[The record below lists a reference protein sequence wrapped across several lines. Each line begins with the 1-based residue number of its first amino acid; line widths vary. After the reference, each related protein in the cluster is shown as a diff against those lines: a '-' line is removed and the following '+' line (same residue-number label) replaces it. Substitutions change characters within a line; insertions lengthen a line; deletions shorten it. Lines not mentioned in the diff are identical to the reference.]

1 MQKFYL
7 IVFLVEVSSVDELVD
22 RLRKGKFRSFEEI
35 KAQSTSLLT
44 DEGLCVN
51 VFFNAVNANN
61 DEDDDIVAGKQK
73 MTLKCPVSLY
83 RSLGWITGSFD
94 TAKLHSHQD
103 SLPVR

>member
-1 MQKFYL
+1 M
-7 IVFLVEVSSVDELVD
+7 EVSSVDELVD

-35 KAQSTSLLT
+35 KAQSTSSLT
-44 DEGLCVN
+44 DQGLCVN

-73 MTLKCPVSLY
+73 MTLKCPVSLF
-83 RSLGWITGSFD
+83 RSLGWITGSFG

-103 SLPVR
+103 SLSVR